1 VLKLFAEAS
10 GGTVLHEQ
18 EDYLVRG
25 RLVNTASWSW
35 QQLAVGKLATV
46 DCWAEVYV
54 ENLSSVPVWFDDLEI
69 ATGALP
75 VAVVVQETHYDPWG
89 LELAGIGR
97 GSAFYNASGNPEHR
111 WKFNGGVERTS
122 DFGLH
127 WDESGARMYDPQVPR
142 FLGVDPLAD
151 QAGQE
156 SWTPYHYGFNNPAR
170 YNDPDGKCPT
180 CNDIVDFFNGVANAV
195 VSNMTTNGITGQSLW
210 ARGQGGT
217 SAYQAGQTMGDAVS
231 VVAGVGEV
239 VIGTVLGTGGVAVS
253 STGAGVIVGAPAAA
267 AGAAVATHGTL
278 TAANGIKNLLG
289 PKPQTGG
296 DGNGRVYAAPNRGGT
311 GNGGTAKPHGG
322 KAHDAKIDNLQSKVQ
337 KDPNNTNF
345 RKNQEQHNVSGN
357 KVGKNKPD
365 LQWDNTKTGKHY
377 NVEYDTKKSSSN
389 KHKQQVTTND
399 PNAVNKFWM
408 IK

>member
-1 VLKLFAEAS
+1 MGQKSLSLAARIPDPSVPRARLVLRLFAEAS

-54 ENLSSVPVWFDDLEI
+54 ENLSSQAVWFDDLEI

-89 LELAGIGR
+89 LELAGIG
-97 GSAFYNASGNPEHR
+97 YNAGGNPEHR

-151 QAGQE
+151 KEGQE

-180 CNDIVDFFNGVANAV
+180 CLIGAIIGASVDYGFQVAGNMLNGKSFGEALTYKIDKNSIMISAVAGAMTQGLSAVGGKGAQFVITAGIDASESVAKQLNSKEGTVTVAQTVSDV
-195 VSNMTTNGITGQSLW
+195 VSNKIGGELTKKASAIVDTKILKREADRARNISAGDPTSKSRAKTAETAQKSLATAERTNKATGQAAS
-210 ARGQGGT
+210 
-217 SAYQAGQTMGDAVS
+217 
-231 VVAGVGEV
+231 
-239 VIGTVLGTGGVAVS
+239 GTVGNTIQNTSNVARS
-253 STGAGVIVGAPAAA
+253 E
-267 AGAAVATHGTL
+267 
-278 TAANGIKNLLG
+278 IK
-289 PKPQTGG
+289 
-296 DGNGRVYAAPNRGGT
+296 
-311 GNGGTAKPHGG
+311 AKPP
-322 KAHDAKIDNLQSKVQ
+322 KVAQADA
-337 KDPNNTNF
+337 TNIA
-345 RKNQEQHNVSGN
+345 
-357 KVGKNKPD
+357 KPIRAIFP
-365 LQWDNTKTGKHY
+365 G
-377 NVEYDTKKSSSN
+377 
-389 KHKQQVTTND
+389 QQ
-399 PNAVNKFWM
+399 
-408 IK
+408 